1 MDAPET
7 THPRLAVELCL
18 LVALALRYHEAF
30 AWVAGT
36 WRDATYE
43 SWGFLALGAL
53 LLRRLPPRRRH
64 PSRGHM
70 YGLAVVALADLAL
83 APLGLNVLSAALG
96 ILSIHLWAVAFR
108 SYPGRWYGHPQL
120 WLGLLCLPAVY
131 WANVLFGY
139 HLQHL
144 VTRLAAAGLGMYGL
158 PVSSS
163 GTLLQLPATVVAVD
177 TSCSGL
183 KLLYTG
189 ILFGV
194 LAGPSGGVLRRG
206 LFWGS
211 LLGLLLWANVVR
223 VMSLAAGH
231 LHLGRP
237 VGEAAHQ
244 AIGLVAFS
252 MACALALLLA
262 RRLER
267 RQRCRQQTTAATC
280 EVHP

>member
-139 HLQHL
+139 HLQGMASE
-144 VTRLAAAGLGMYGL
+144 LAARGMWLYGI
-158 PVSSS
+158 PARVQ
-163 GTLLQLPATVVAVD
+163 GTVITTPGAVLAVD

-183 KLLYTG
+183 KLLYSG
-189 ILFGV
+189 VLFGV
-194 LAGPSGGVLRRG
+194 MATPGPRRG
-206 LFWGS
+206 LWAVLLFWGA
-211 LLGLLLWANVVR
+211 LLPLLLAANVAR
-223 VMSLAAGH
+223 VLSLAMGH
-231 LHLGRP
+231 LALGRP
-237 VGEAAHQ
+237 VGDVPHQ
-244 AIGLVAFS
+244 AIGLVIFA
-252 MACALALLLA
+252 MVCGVMLALLSRT
-262 RRLER
+262 RRRPAL
-267 RQRCRQQTTAATC
+267 CTA
-280 EVHP
+280 EVGA